1 LKEIGG
7 NYMTDQNKTIEGQ
20 PIPFKAETKQL
31 LDILIHSLY
40 TEREIFLRELISN
53 ASDALARLD
62 FIMLT
67 NRDVLDPEV
76 PPEIR
81 IRTDKDQN
89 LLVIEDTGDG
99 MTREELRDN
108 LGTIARSGAKAF
120 VEAAKQS
127 EGNLTDIIG
136 QFGVGFYSAFMVAE
150 SIRVVSRSYQKDAEA
165 AAWIASGE
173 DTFFLEDAD
182 RERRGT
188 EVQITLKEDAK
199 EFLEESR
206 LKQVI
211 KRHSDFIQY
220 PIYVGDAEEPVNH
233 QTALW
238 RQNPREIE
246 EDAYQEFYKQ
256 LTLDFTDPL
265 AHEHMVVDAPAQM
278 YALLFIPKDPKNLVF
293 SPRKEP
299 GLKLYARK
307 VLIKEFCTDLLPQYL
322 NFIDGVVD
330 SEDLPLNVSRESVQS
345 NRVMALLARLVTGKA
360 LDMLKELSEN
370 SPEDYAE
377 FWKVYGQYLKEGVAI
392 EQDKPEKLFPLLRF
406 HTSKD
411 LTGWTSLDQYLE
423 RADSDQEEIYYFLG
437 EDPGAVKYSPHM
449 EGFRKADIEV
459 LVLTDPVD
467 PFMLM
472 QLESYKD
479 HKLVNITNADL
490 PDKGADEEKEE
501 EAPVLAQDAISAL
514 SKRFKDLLGDR
525 VSEVRTTNRLT
536 DSPARLVDPEGAPEQ
551 SVQRVYQMMDKN
563 FELPKKVLELNPR
576 HKIIQGLAK
585 LPDGDQKFNLIAEQI
600 YENTLLIEGLHP
612 DPVSMVGRIQDL
624 IANALGEGD

>member
-1 LKEIGG
+1 MPEKQE
-7 NYMTDQNKTIEGQ
+7 TIERT

-40 TEREIFLRELISN
+40 TEQEIFLRELISN

-67 NRDVLDPEV
+67 NRDVLDPDV
-76 PPEIR
+76 APEIH
-81 IRTDKDQN
+81 IHTDKEQN

-99 MTREELRDN
+99 MTRDELKDN
-108 LGTIARSGAKAF
+108 LGTIAHSGARAF
-120 VEAAKQS
+120 VEAAKQT

-150 SIRVVSRSYQKDAEA
+150 SIRVISRSYRKDTEA
-165 AAWIASGE
+165 AAWQASGE
-173 DTFFLEDAD
+173 DTFILEDAERD
-182 RERRGT
+182 RRGT
-188 EVQITLKEDAK
+188 EVRITLKEDAK

-206 LKQVI
+206 LRQVI

-220 PIYVGDAEEPVNH
+220 PIYVGDDKEPVNR

-238 RQNPREIE
+238 RQIPREVE

-278 YALLFIPKDPKNLVF
+278 YALLFLPKDPRNLVF

-307 VLIKEFCTDLLPQYL
+307 VLIQEFCTDLLPQYL
-322 NFIDGVVD
+322 GFINGVVD

-360 LDMLKELSEN
+360 LDMLKDLGTE
-370 SPEDYAE
+370 SPEDYAS
-377 FWKVYGQYLKEGVAI
+377 FWEVYGQYLKEGVAI
-392 EQDKPEKLFPLLRF
+392 EQDQPERLFPLLRF
-406 HTSKD
+406 HTNKD
-411 LTGWTSLDQYLE
+411 LTGWSSLDAYLE
-423 RADSDQEEIYYFLG
+423 RASSDQKEIYYFLG

-459 LVLTDPVD
+459 LVLTDAVD

-472 QLESYKD
+472 QLKSYQD
-479 HKLVNITNADL
+479 HKLVNIANADL
-490 PDKGADEEKEE
+490 PEENLKEE
-501 EAPVLAQDAISAL
+501 RTEEDPALDKEWISVLSE
-514 SKRFKDLLGDR
+514 RFKELLGDR
-525 VSEVRTTNRLT
+525 VSEVRTTSRLT

-576 HKIIQGLAK
+576 HTIILGLAK
-585 LPDGDQKFNLIAEQI
+585 LPEGDPKFRLVAEQI
-600 YENTLLIEGLHP
+600 FENTLLVEGLHP

-624 IANALGEGD
+624 MAEILGAED

>member
-1 LKEIGG
+1 
-7 NYMTDQNKTIEGQ
+7 MTDQDTINEGQ
-20 PIPFKAETKQL
+20 PIPFKAETQQL

-81 IRTDKDQN
+81 IRTNKDQN

-165 AAWIASGE
+165 AAWIAKGE
-173 DTFFLEDAD
+173 DTYILEDAD
-182 RERRGT
+182 RKQRGT
-188 EVQITLKEDAK
+188 EVRITLKEDAK

-206 LKQVI
+206 LKQVV

-220 PIYVGDAEEPVNH
+220 PIYVGDEKEPVNR

-246 EDAYQEFYKQ
+246 EEAYREFYKQ
-256 LTLDFTDPL
+256 LTLDFSDPL
-265 AHEHMVVDAPAQM
+265 TYEHMVVDAPAQM
-278 YALLFIPKDPKNLVF
+278 YALLFLPKNPKNLVF

-307 VLIKEFCTDLLPQYL
+307 VLIQEFCTDLLPQYL
-322 NFIDGVVD
+322 SFIDGVVD

-345 NRVMALLARLVTGKA
+345 NRVMALLARLVTGKV
-360 LDMLKELSEN
+360 LDMLEDLGKD
-370 SPEDYAE
+370 SPEDYDE
-377 FWKVYGQYLKEGVAI
+377 FWNVYGQYLKEGVAV
-392 EQDKPEKLFPLLRF
+392 EQDHPEKLFPLLRF
-406 HTSKD
+406 HTSKY
-411 LTGWTSLDQYLE
+411 LVGWTSLDEYLE
-423 RADSDQEEIYYFLG
+423 KAPSDQKEIYYFLG

-472 QLESYKD
+472 QLESYKE
-479 HKLVNITNADL
+479 HKLVNIANADL
-490 PDKGADEEKEE
+490 PEDEELEKKEQE
-501 EAPVLAQDAISAL
+501 MPSLDQDAVSAL
-514 SKRFKDLLGDR
+514 TKRFKELLGDR
-525 VSEVRTTNRLT
+525 VSDVRTTTRLS

-576 HKIIQGLAK
+576 HKIIRGLAK
-585 LPDGDQKFNLIAEQI
+585 LPEGDPKFSLVAEQI

-624 IANALGEGD
+624 IANTLGEGD